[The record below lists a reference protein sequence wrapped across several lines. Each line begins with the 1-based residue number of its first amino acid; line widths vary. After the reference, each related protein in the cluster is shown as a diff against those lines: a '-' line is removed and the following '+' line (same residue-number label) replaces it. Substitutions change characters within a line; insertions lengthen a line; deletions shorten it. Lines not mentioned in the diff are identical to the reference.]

1 MGKRG
6 MRRSTPTPHYPFSK
20 EIPYERGLHSWVEP
34 PELRRQATT
43 QVVVV
48 KQPARE
54 GCRSGIM
61 GGRRRTQRAASAMR
75 ALPLYEPPPSLP
87 SHSLPYHGLEAR
99 VVSCGSSQLRQRG
112 KQPELRRHAAAQV
125 VATKA
130 PAREVPERDHGGT
143 KTHAEGGKCDA
154 RASPTRR
161 LSPCPPTPYPAM
173 AWRRMPWYGS
183 SQVCQRGEQPK
194 LRRHAAAQVVVAEK
208 PPARGVPERDH
219 GGTEMHTEG
228 GNCDVCA
235 FPTRRLSPCPPTPDG
250 GVRGARCGDSQA
262 P

>member
-112 KQPELRRHAAAQV
+112 KQPELRRHAAAQA
-125 VATKA
+125 VALK
-130 PAREVPERDHGGT
+130 V
-143 KTHAEGGKCDA
+143 
-154 RASPTRR
+154 
-161 LSPCPPTPYPAM
+161 
-173 AWRRMPWYGS
+173 
-183 SQVCQRGEQPK
+183 
-194 LRRHAAAQVVVAEK
+194 
-208 PPARGVPERDH
+208 PARGAPEQKEEWRGVH
-219 GGTEMHTEG
+219 GRSMEG
-228 GNCDVCA
+228 GRCVACPA
-235 FPTRRLSPCPPTPDG
+235 PTRCRPPSSPSAALPTLATKLLPLRCPPRSLVAHG
-250 GVRGARCGDSQA
+250 RRGNGAHSKVLL
-262 P
+262 